1 MYESASSSFWP
12 FWAGAL
18 ALAAVAVLHALL
30 VGRPL
35 AVSGQIGRALDRA
48 SSSSS
53 RSAALLFL
61 GAVAL
66 GGFIGGLGDGALD
79 AQLATTSTFAQRFFA
94 STSWLGDAGVW
105 LALFGGGALVG
116 FGTSMAGGCTSGHG
130 LVGCARLQPAS
141 LVVTGAFFG
150 TAVAVTFA
158 LSALTS
164 TLTST
169 GGAQ

>member
-1 MYESASSSFWP
+1 MNPDSTPFWP

-18 ALAAVAVLHALL
+18 ALAGVAVLHAVLL
-30 VGRPL
+30 GRPL

-66 GGFIGGLGDGALD
+66 GGFIGGLSDGALD
-79 AQLATTSTFAQRFFA
+79 AQLASTSKFALRFFA
-94 STSWLGDAGVW
+94 STSLGDEGVW

-141 LVVTGAFFG
+141 LVVTAAFFG

-164 TLTST
+164 T